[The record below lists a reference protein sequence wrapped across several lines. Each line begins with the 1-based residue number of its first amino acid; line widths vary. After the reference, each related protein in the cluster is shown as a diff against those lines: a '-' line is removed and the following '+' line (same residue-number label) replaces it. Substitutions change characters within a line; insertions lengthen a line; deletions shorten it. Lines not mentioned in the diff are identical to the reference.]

1 MDFYNK
7 KCSYCEEKFRD
18 DPDIVVCPKC
28 GNPYH
33 RNCFEK
39 LGHCPHI
46 KSKYVA
52 KNSENDTQENFKICY
67 KCGHKNS
74 ESAIFCEK
82 CGKEFFKIDNTRR
95 FNKAQNQNDKNGY
108 FFSPFIHG
116 FFSGIDKNSTVGD
129 TRIEDICDYVQS
141 NVPYYLYVFNRL
153 DKQKLNKFN
162 FSAFLF
168 TGGWLLYRKKYL
180 LGSIITFIVA
190 LSSIVTTY
198 IFYFCYND
206 ILKEISSIAGIDY
219 TLINNSIIFYSSLMQ
234 LDPLKIFLFVLPYV
248 LIIINYIIRFVLGF
262 NANKI
267 YFKQVRKN
275 IKKIKIASNSSKE
288 YKDRLK
294 TEGGVNV
301 PLGICLIVCYLIIN
315 FLPEILMM

>member
-18 DPDIVVCPKC
+18 DSDIVVCPKC

-39 LGHCPHI
+39 LGHCSHI
-46 KSKYVA
+46 KSKDIFED
-52 KNSENDTQENFKICY
+52 NENDTQENFKICD

-82 CGKEFFKIDNTRR
+82 CGKEFFKIDNTRF
-95 FNKAQNQNDKNGY
+95 FNKAQNQNSENGY
-108 FFSPFIHG
+108 FSSPFIHG
-116 FFSGIDKNSTVGD
+116 VFSGIDKNSTVGD

-190 LSSIVTTY
+190 LSSIVATY
-198 IFYFCYND
+198 ISHFYYSD
-206 ILKEISSIAGIDY
+206 ILREISSIAGIDH
-219 TLINNSIIFYSSLMQ
+219 TLINSKIFYSSLIQ
-234 LDPLKIFLFVLPYV
+234 LEPLKIFLFFLPSLL
-248 LIIINYIIRFVLGF
+248 LIMNCIISFVLGF

-275 IKKIKIASNSSKE
+275 IKKIKITSSSSKE